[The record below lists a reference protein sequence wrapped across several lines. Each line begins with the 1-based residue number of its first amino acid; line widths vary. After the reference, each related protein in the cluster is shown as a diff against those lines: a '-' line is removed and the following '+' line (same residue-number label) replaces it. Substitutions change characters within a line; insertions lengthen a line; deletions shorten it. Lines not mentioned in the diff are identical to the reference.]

1 MTEKNST
8 RYQIW
13 ILMLVILVDM
23 IGIGIIIPFITYM
36 VDDLSEPGEKIGMWV
51 AALMAAYALAQ
62 FIFSPF
68 WGSLSDRIGRRPV
81 LMIGLMGNTIAMI
94 IFGLSNTLMMA
105 LFARLIGGLFNANV
119 SVTRAYIAD
128 ITEPKDV
135 AKNQGLLGVAFGVG
149 FSLGPV
155 IGGFLSSPA
164 EWTWTTAF
172 QSTIFE
178 TYPYLLPCL
187 LSSLLS
193 FSGLIMA
200 IKFLPESRTPEQIYT
215 DNEGK
220 PRLSALQKM
229 RKIPAMLSRPVISPV
244 LWSLTFFWM
253 AFTIMHVTF
262 ILFTM
267 MDPSEGGLGFSESD
281 NGLIFSTIGVIG
293 IITQGKLIGPLTDRF
308 GSSKLLAAGFVIAG
322 TGLAAIPYSSAAYP
336 FLTLLPAVILV
347 SFGNGLVTPSNM
359 AMLTHLSARDER
371 GAVMGVSES
380 LRSLSALIGVSSG
393 GVMWDLTI
401 SRTDLFDYH
410 TAFRICGIL
419 ALISAITFRF
429 SSGWKAEDAIFNQ
442 NRDNPTAA

>member
-187 LSSLLS
+187 LSPLLS

-200 IKFLPESRTPEQIYT
+200 ITFLPETRTP
-215 DNEGK
+215 
-220 PRLSALQKM
+220 
-229 RKIPAMLSRPVISPV
+229 
-244 LWSLTFFWM
+244 
-253 AFTIMHVTF
+253 
-262 ILFTM
+262 
-267 MDPSEGGLGFSESD
+267 
-281 NGLIFSTIGVIG
+281 
-293 IITQGKLIGPLTDRF
+293 
-308 GSSKLLAAGFVIAG
+308 
-322 TGLAAIPYSSAAYP
+322 
-336 FLTLLPAVILV
+336 
-347 SFGNGLVTPSNM
+347 
-359 AMLTHLSARDER
+359 
-371 GAVMGVSES
+371 
-380 LRSLSALIGVSSG
+380 
-393 GVMWDLTI
+393 
-401 SRTDLFDYH
+401 
-410 TAFRICGIL
+410 
-419 ALISAITFRF
+419 
-429 SSGWKAEDAIFNQ
+429 
-442 NRDNPTAA
+442 